1 MKKFALGC
9 AVAYG
14 ANPIRRVV
22 NLLEDMK
29 KEVVAEGEKE
39 ASLYKK
45 FQCYCK
51 TNDGSLGEDAKAA
64 EEKIATNTAAAQE
77 KAGLKK
83 QTEEELKQHKA
94 DRKEAQEALALATA
108 LRKKEKASYDEAA
121 GDTKDYIA
129 ATKSAVSA
137 LEKGKGG
144 AFLQTSTA
152 AKLKNLLA
160 SSSIRNIDVSDRMAV
175 SSFLESSKDYIPQSG
190 EIIGILKNMLDE
202 FSLSLKGLDTT
213 EAEAV
218 KNFESL
224 KAAKKQEIGAATAG
238 IESKTELKGKLAVQ
252 VAQHNAAADSA
263 TKELSDA
270 QQFAAN
276 LKTMCADKSKDWEER
291 SAKRSEELSAISEA
305 VKVLNDDDALEVFSK
320 SMKKPEPTEPRA
332 SFLQLRT
339 KRASPITRA
348 KEILKNTKFSSPALS
363 LLAHT
368 ALNKLKTGV
377 DFSKILTMIDEMVVI
392 LKKESTSDLAARD
405 KCEVDLRDSATD
417 KKDTE
422 NTITGLDS
430 EISELEAAISQN
442 KDTVAKKNE
451 QIAVLDKSVVD
462 ATAQRKEENED
473 FHELVALNSAAV
485 QLLEKA
491 KNKLNKFYN
500 PHMFKA
506 PEEREL
512 TEEER
517 LLKGSGQDIGD
528 TTVRTSIAGTSQTTT
543 VFSQAP
549 PPPPETYGEYKSK
562 NGKSNSVIAL
572 LDMLTKDLQ
581 SETQAAEA
589 EEKTA
594 QRDYE
599 ALVKDAKASR
609 KSASKAITD
618 TEAEIAGE
626 EESLSV
632 AQDGLVNKQE
642 QLHEIKAQI
651 ADLHEQCD
659 FILANFEERLAARN
673 TEIEGL
679 ITAKSVLSG
688 ADFK

>member
-1 MKKFALGC
+1 MKYLFFGA

-22 NLLEDMK
+22 TLLQDMK

-39 ASLYKK
+39 AALYKK

-51 TNDGSLGEDAKAA
+51 TNDGNLDAGAKAA
-64 EEKIATNTAAAQE
+64 EENIATNTAAAEE

-83 QTEEELKQHKA
+83 QTEEDLKQHKA
-94 DRKEAQEALALATA
+94 DRKEAQGALAQATA
-108 LRKKEKASYDEAA
+108 LRKKEKAAYDEAA
-121 GDTKDYIA
+121 GDTKDYIE
-129 ATKSAVSA
+129 ATNKAVAA

-144 AFLQTSTA
+144 AFLQTNTA
-152 AKLKNLLA
+152 AVLKNLLA
-160 SSSIRNIDVSDRMAV
+160 SSNLKNVDASDRMTVTA
-175 SSFLESSKDYIPQSG
+175 FLESSKDYIPQSG

-202 FSLSLKGLDTT
+202 FSASLKGLDTS

-218 KNFESL
+218 KNFLAL
-224 KAAKKQEIGAATAG
+224 KAAKKQEIAAATAA
-238 IESKTELKGKLAVQ
+238 IESKTELKGKLAVE
-252 VAQHNAAADSA
+252 VAQHEAAADTA
-263 TKELSDA
+263 AKELSDA
-270 QQFAAN
+270 QEFAAN
-276 LKTMCADKSKDWEER
+276 LKTMCADKASDWEER
-291 SAKRSEELSAISEA
+291 SKKRAEEVSAIDEA
-305 VKVLNDDDALEVFSK
+305 ITVLNDDDALEVFNK
-320 SMKKPEPTEPRA
+320 SLKKPEPVSSG
-332 SFLQLRT
+332 SFLQVRT
-339 KRASPITRA
+339 KSSFVNRA
-348 KEILKNTKFSSPALS
+348 KQILKSVKFQSPALS

-368 ALNKLKTGV
+368 AMSKLKQGV
-377 DFSKILTMIDEMVVI
+377 DFSKIVVMIDEMVEI
-392 LKKESTSDLAARD
+392 LKKESASDEKCRD
-405 KCEVDLRDSATD
+405 KCEAGLRDSATE
-417 KKDTE
+417 KKETE
-422 NTITGLDS
+422 NAIESLES
-430 EISELEAAISQN
+430 EISELEAAIAQN
-442 KDTVAKKNE
+442 KEVVDKKKE
-451 QIAVLDKSVVD
+451 EIAALDKSVED

-473 FHELVALNSAAV
+473 YKEMVALNTAAV

-517 LLKGSGQDIGD
+517 LLRGAGQDIGD
-528 TTVRTSIAGTSQTTT
+528 TTKTTAIDGTTQTTT
-543 VFSQAP
+543 VFNQAP
-549 PPPPETYGEYKSK
+549 PPPPETYGEYKTK
-562 NGKSNSVIAL
+562 GGKSNSVIAL
-572 LDMLTKDLQ
+572 LDMLVKELQ

-609 KSASKAITD
+609 KSASKAITQ

-632 AQDGLVNKQE
+632 AKDGLVSKSE
-642 QLHEIKAQI
+642 QLHEIKSQI
-651 ADLHEQCD
+651 SDLHEQCD
-659 FILANFEERLAARN
+659 FVLAHFEERLAARN

-679 ITAKSVLSG
+679 KTAKSVLSG
-688 ADFK
+688 ADFQ